1 MGPGRSVERGY
12 LILSIT
18 EDNSILNDWLDV
30 RSGGETI
37 LHFPGEETGSEMQ
50 QRCDQIL

>member
-1 MGPGRSVERGY
+1 MERGY

-18 EDNSILNDWLDV
+18 EDNSILNGWLDV

-37 LHFPGEETGSEMQ
+37 LHFPGVEMH
-50 QRCDQIL
+50 RLRDAAEV